1 MRSANALPSKPQNLN
16 LSERMCYSL
25 SADADYDSLYDCNRG
40 LEPIHNCDPVSISS
54 VVTLMFQVYVVMLRR
69 LITDD
74 VDEKLRKDLDRIG
87 IGIEKTKIT
96 AVY

>member
-1 MRSANALPSKPQNLN
+1 MRSANALPSKPHNLN

-25 SADADYDSLYDCNRG
+25 SADSDYDYLYDCNRG
-40 LEPIHNCDPVSISS
+40 PGPIHNRDPVSISS
-54 VVTLMFQVYVVMLRR
+54 VVTFMLQLYMVMLRR

-87 IGIEKTKIT
+87 M
-96 AVY
+96 V